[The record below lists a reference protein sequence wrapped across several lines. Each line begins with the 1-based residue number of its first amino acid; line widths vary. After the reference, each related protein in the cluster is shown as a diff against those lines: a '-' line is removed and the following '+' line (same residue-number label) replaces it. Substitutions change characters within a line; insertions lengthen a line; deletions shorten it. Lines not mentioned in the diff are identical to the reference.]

1 LADEPTGNLDSVN
14 GQSVLALLSELH
26 REGRTIMMVT
36 HDGELAKQNAGRILH
51 IRDGVLVE
59 Q

>member
-1 LADEPTGNLDSVN
+1 
-14 GQSVLALLSELH
+14 LLSELH

-36 HDGELAKQNAGRILH
+36 HDGELAKQNAGRILY